1 MVVAILKRF
10 LVFSVALM
18 IVSTGFSIALPGST
32 LPSLQRDFGTD
43 TQALL
48 SQADLNDYNQFSRG
62 NFTGTSF
69 SRVNLSVTLDDTRS
83 TVYGSL
89 SIEYHND
96 EPIAFSSIPFHLYP
110 SGMNYTTRK
119 GTLAIF
125 NVTTI
130 DTFKDPLS
138 YDVVSEGEIMWV
150 NLPAPVESG
159 GTTSFQISFET
170 TLPDGL
176 DRANSQGSD
185 IDQSRVFTFASC
197 YPMPCVYDE
206 YDGWN
211 TDGYVDFGDPFY
223 LDMAFY
229 DFLVEVPSEMVVAA
243 TGQLIDSYSVGGN
256 TTYHFSPSLPVR
268 EVTFS
273 ASRYYVVESMMV
285 GSVNVSSFY
294 IPDSQAEWED
304 DVLSWA
310 SEALL
315 LFNTTYGIYPYSTLN
330 VVEQF
335 AFYGGMEYP
344 CQVYMTNVILQLV
357 RAEERPPYYLEL
369 VVVHEVVHQ
378 WWSQL
383 VGVDSIDWGFL
394 DEGMTSWSHNYF
406 GECHH
411 LSWEY
416 FQYNRY
422 LDNVRTFYIEN
433 GIDAAINQSNY
444 DMPELVTYLEY
455 VKTPLVLEKLRVEIG
470 HEKFI
475 EGLSLFL
482 KQNYFRVGTLAGL
495 QTALEEVCG
504 WSLDWFFL
512 PWFDNSRLP
521 DYSFT
526 GAVYD
531 RVEGTL
537 LVTIEDENEV
547 YNTHSYSQQ
556 VPIRVLDSAHEIL
569 NDRVAWIN
577 GTTTLTLE
585 VAREPD
591 EVILLYDDYIL
602 VELAEQDIHSLST
615 RNIQIAGDIPLI
627 VGLEVIA
634 VIATIAIV
642 VAWYIRR
649 RES

>member
-1 MVVAILKRF
+1 MKRILV
-10 LVFSVALM
+10 LSIALM
-18 IVSTGFSIALPGST
+18 IVLTSLSIGFPDLT
-32 LPSLQRDFGTD
+32 VPSLQKDLGTD

-48 SQADLNDYNQFSRG
+48 SQADLDDYDQFSRG

-69 SRVNLSVTLDDTRS
+69 SHVNLSVTLDDTRS
-83 TVYGSL
+83 TVTGTL
-89 SIEYHND
+89 SFEYYND
-96 EPIAFSSIPFHLYP
+96 DPIAFSSIPFHLYTP
-110 SGMNYTTRK
+110 SMNFTSRQ
-119 GTLAIF
+119 GAIEIF
-125 NVTTI
+125 DVITI
-130 DTFKDPLS
+130 DTPEVPLS
-138 YDVVSEGEIMWV
+138 YNIVSEGEIMWV
-150 NLPAPVESG
+150 NLPTPVESG

-185 IDQSRVFTFASC
+185 TNQSRIFTFASC
-197 YPMPCVYDE
+197 YPMLCVYDE

-229 DFLVEVPSEMVVAA
+229 DFLVEVPSDMVVAA
-243 TGQLIDSYSVGGN
+243 TGQLIDSYSGGGN

-273 ASRYYVVESMMV
+273 ASRYYVIESMMV

-294 IPDSQAEWED
+294 IPDSQPEWED
-304 DVLSWA
+304 DVLNWA
-310 SEALL
+310 SETLL

-344 CQVYMTNVILQLV
+344 SQVYATNGILQAMRIGNL
-357 RAEERPPYYLEL
+357 PPYYLEL
-369 VVVHEVVHQ
+369 VVVHEVIHQ

-394 DEGMTSWSHNYF
+394 DEGMTCWSHNYF
-406 GECHH
+406 GECYH

-416 FQYNRY
+416 FQSYRY
-422 LDNVRTFYIEN
+422 LDNVRTFYVEN

-455 VKTPLVLEKLRVEIG
+455 VKAPLVLEKLRVEIG

-495 QTALEEVCG
+495 QAALEVVCG
-504 WSLDWFFL
+504 NSLDWFFL
-512 PWFDNSRLP
+512 PWFENARLP

-531 RVEGTL
+531 REEGTL
-537 LVTIEDENEV
+537 LVTIEDENEA
-547 YNTHSYSQQ
+547 YNTYSYSQQ
-556 VPIRVLDSAHEIL
+556 VPIRVLDSTHEIL
-569 NDRVAWIN
+569 NDKVVWIN
-577 GTTTLTLE
+577 STTTLTLE
-585 VAREPD
+585 VTREPD

-602 VELAEQDIHSLST
+602 VELPEQDIHSLST
-615 RNIQIAGDIPLI
+615 RNIQIAGEFPLI
-627 VGLEVIA
+627 VILEVIA
-634 VIATIAIV
+634 VIATITIV

-649 RES
+649 RE

>member
-1 MVVAILKRF
+1 MKR
-10 LVFSVALM
+10 LLIFSVALM
-18 IVSTGFSIALPGST
+18 IVSTGFSIALPSST
-32 LPSLQRDFGTD
+32 LPSLRRDLGTD

-69 SRVNLSVTLDDTRS
+69 SHVNLSVTLDDTRS
-83 TVYGSL
+83 TVTGNL

-110 SGMNYTTRK
+110 SGMNYTSRQ
-119 GTLAIF
+119 GTLEIF

-130 DTFKDPLS
+130 DTIKVPLS
-138 YDVVSEGEIMWV
+138 YDVVSEDEIMWV
-150 NLPAPVESG
+150 NLLAPVEAG

-185 IDQSRVFTFASC
+185 TNESRIFTFASC

-229 DFLVEVPSEMVVAA
+229 DFLVEVPSDMVVAA
-243 TGQLIDSYSVGGN
+243 TGQLIDSYSGGSN

-304 DVLSWA
+304 DVLNWA
-310 SEALL
+310 SETLL

-344 CQVYMTNVILQLV
+344 CQVYMTNGILQLV
-357 RAEERPPYYLEL
+357 RAGERPPNYLEL

-394 DEGMTSWSHNYF
+394 DEGMTCWSHNYF
-406 GECHH
+406 GECYHV
-411 LSWEY
+411 SWEY
-416 FQYNRY
+416 FQYDRY
-422 LDNVRTFYIEN
+422 LDNVRTFYVEN
-433 GIDAAINQSNY
+433 GIDTAINQSNY
-444 DMPELVTYLEY
+444 DMPELVTYIEY

-495 QTALEEVCG
+495 QTALEVVCG
-504 WSLDWFFL
+504 RSLDWFFL
-512 PWFDNSRLP
+512 PWFDNPRLP

-526 GAVYD
+526 NVIYN
-531 RVEGTL
+531 ETESTL
-537 LVTIEDENEV
+537 MVTIEDENEA
-547 YNTHSYSQQ
+547 YNPYSYSQQ
-556 VPIRVLDSAHEIL
+556 VPLRVLDTTHEVL
-569 NDRVAWIN
+569 SDEVVWIN

-585 VAREPD
+585 VTGEPD
-591 EVILLYDDYIL
+591 EVRLLYDDYIL
-602 VELAEQDIHSLST
+602 VELSEQDIHYLST
-615 RNIQIAGDIPLI
+615 RNIQGVGGDF
-627 VGLEVIA
+627 A
-634 VIATIAIV
+634 AIV
-642 VAWYIRR
+642 IGVVVVLAAITLVVAIYSRR
-649 RES
+649 GKS